1 MVVLGFSSGLVVFSV
16 VDGFLVFGLL
26 LPGEFLGGTGGGA
39 PGGGT
44 FIFGSFEVGGIKW
57 YVYLFFSYTEPVCD
71 SLDIFGLIR
80 IVRVGWVWSE

>member
-1 MVVLGFSSGLVVFSV
+1 MLSGWCWDETALVVCPFRIV
-16 VDGFLVFGLL
+16 LRGR
-26 LPGEFLGGTGGGA
+26 GEGKG
-39 PGGGT
+39 PT

-80 IVRVGWVWSE
+80 IVWVGWVWSE